1 VREAFP
7 NFAWWALV
15 FQLLVII
22 IVTVVVGYEAEENYN
37 IAVRPPMFGSC
48 R

>member
-1 VREAFP
+1 VKEPFP

-37 IAVRPPMFGSC
+37 IAVRPPIFGGN